1 MTKAPRWT
9 TIILVIASIYNLA
22 WGLFLVGFPVAALA
36 GSGLSAPTP
45 DFARLLGM
53 LLAVLGLGYAVAAI
67 NPIHY
72 WPIVLM
78 GLVSKLGG
86 AVLMASGILAGRMP
100 LSMWW
105 AVLANDLV
113 WVGPFAAIL
122 YAAHDLLLNQKRFI
136 APEVV
141 RMALRAR
148 TQHQVSIDELTRLS
162 PVLLV
167 FLRHAGCT
175 FCREAIFDLAERR
188 LEIENSGTRLALVHM
203 GTEEQG
209 TKLFARY
216 GFDDVPR
223 ISDRSRA
230 LYRAFGLRRGGL
242 GDLFGL
248 KVLVRAFLGGA
259 LKKHGIGR
267 LAGDGFQMPGVFLL
281 YHGEIIRSFRHQSAA
296 DRPDYMAIV
305 TGKQYAEPE
314 LSS

>member
-1 MTKAPRWT
+1 
-9 TIILVIASIYNLA
+9 
-22 WGLFLVGFPVAALA
+22 
-36 GSGLSAPTP
+36 
-45 DFARLLGM
+45 
-53 LLAVLGLGYAVAAI
+53 VLGLGFAVAAI

-78 GLVSKLGG
+78 GIVSKLGG
-86 AVLMASGILAGRMP
+86 AVLISLGILAGRLP
-100 LSMWW
+100 PSMWW
-105 AVLANDLV
+105 TVLANDLV

-122 YAAHDLLLNQKRFI
+122 YAAHDLLLNQRRII

-148 TQHQVSIDELTRLS
+148 TQHDVSIDELTRLS

-188 LEIENSGTRLALVHM
+188 LEIEQTGTRLALVHM

-209 TKLFARY
+209 TKLFAKY
-216 GFDDVPR
+216 GFQDLPR

-259 LKKHGIGR
+259 LKKHGIGK

-296 DRPDYMAIV
+296 DRPDYMSIV